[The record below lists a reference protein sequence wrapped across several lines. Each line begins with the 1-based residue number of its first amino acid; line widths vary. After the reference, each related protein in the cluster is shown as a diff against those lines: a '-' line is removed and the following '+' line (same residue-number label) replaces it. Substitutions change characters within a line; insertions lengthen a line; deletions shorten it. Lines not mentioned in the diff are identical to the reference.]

1 MRDSMSEETKPDLEQ
16 VNVRIPKRIRMR
28 LCSIAARSE
37 RTLQGVIRLALKRF
51 IADQTKPGPKME
63 DGD

>member
-1 MRDSMSEETKPDLEQ
+1 MSEKETNLEQ
-16 VNVRIPKRIRMR
+16 VNVRLPKRVRMR

-37 RTLQGVIRLALKRF
+37 RTLQGVIRIALKKY

-63 DGD
+63 EET